1 MAITKE
7 NVEEVP
13 LVCFSLHFIPLRIH
27 PSDCLCSGELS
38 SLYTTG
44 AKHFSQYVKD
54 IFNPQGDGN
63 CGFRCIAHVRG
74 YADNMEFMQVW
85 EEMARE
91 IMTWNVGCE
100 KWLDKMLHG
109 QILANTYN
117 RPIVFLS
124 QADSNC
130 FLPLR
135 LGPKDSRG
143 IEPIYLLYVDG
154 NHWVLVEVGAKDGV
168 KPLPPV
174 IKATKFST
182 VPKGT
187 SQLLV

>member
-1 MAITKE
+1 MNKIIKSLAVEWTKK
-7 NVEEVP
+7 
-13 LVCFSLHFIPLRIH
+13 S
-27 PSDCLCSGELS
+27 
-38 SLYTTG
+38 
-44 AKHFSQYVKD
+44 
-54 IFNPQGDGN
+54 
-63 CGFRCIAHVRG
+63 
-74 YADNMEFMQVW
+74 
-85 EEMARE
+85 
-91 IMTWNVGCE
+91 VGCE